1 MADRKI
7 TPRKLMQYLLKMS
20 DLDKPIKFELVVI
33 GGKDNQKSLDY
44 TPESAMIGDGG
55 GEVIMYQF
63 DRKLSI
69 QYIKNRQE

>member
-33 GGKDNQKSLDY
+33 DGKDNQKSLDY
-44 TPESAMIGDGG
+44 VPESAMIGDSG

-69 QYIKNRQE
+69 QYIKNR